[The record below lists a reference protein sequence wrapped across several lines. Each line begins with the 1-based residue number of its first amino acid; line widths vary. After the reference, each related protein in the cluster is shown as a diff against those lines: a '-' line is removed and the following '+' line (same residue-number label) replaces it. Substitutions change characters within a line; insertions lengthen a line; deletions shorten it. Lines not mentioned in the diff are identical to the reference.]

1 MFDELRAWQTKPLRQ
16 DQALMVMRGEWPKDR
31 VEELKRRWADGETC
45 NQIAQAMPGTTRC
58 SVIGKVHRLGLSPRP
73 HVSGNARPRPK
84 VIPSVPLPKASA
96 PKLPP
101 LLLGMMD
108 LTSQHCRFP
117 YGEGANIR
125 FCGLTPKAGQPYC
138 PDCCARVYQPKH
150 PANSAISEG

>member
-1 MFDELRAWQTKPLRQ
+1 
-16 DQALMVMRGEWPKDR
+16 MVMRREWPEDR

-45 NQIAQAMPGTTRC
+45 SQIARAMQGGITRC
-58 SVIGKVHRLGLSPRP
+58 GVVGKARRLGLSR
-73 HVSGNARPRPK
+73 RPK
-84 VIPSVPLPKASA
+84 VVSRYFQPKPVVVKAA
-96 PKLPP
+96 PPTPPEPRPDP
-101 LLLGMMD
+101 LLLGMMQ

-117 YGEGANIR
+117 YGEGANIL